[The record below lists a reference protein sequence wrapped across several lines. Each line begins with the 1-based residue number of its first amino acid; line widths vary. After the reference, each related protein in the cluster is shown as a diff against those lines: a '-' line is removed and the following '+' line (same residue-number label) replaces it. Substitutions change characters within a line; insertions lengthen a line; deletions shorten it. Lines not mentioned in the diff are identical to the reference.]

1 MNAVSQSA
9 TRMSQAGTLARRTLP
24 AGVMG
29 MLLCLPAF
37 AIVFALLLYPL
48 AFDVWLSLT
57 GAANFQGSG
66 PFVGLANY
74 RALLTDPGFWQAAG
88 NTVLMI
94 VPTAAVELVLGVLTA
109 LLLWW
114 RFWGRSIVF
123 LAVFVPWAVP
133 SSLAAFSWFWLLLPP
148 FHTFYT
154 QQAIQAKEW
163 FEGLFGLGSWDVV
176 SLAVMNVWRG
186 SSIIAIFL
194 LAGLNA
200 IPEELLD
207 YGRLE
212 ARSVWRYLW
221 HVVLPLNRRITVLAL
236 AVAVTITY
244 LDFVAMYAET
254 GGQATIP
261 VIGTLSY
268 LAWILGGQ
276 TGYSAA
282 LSVTQLPV
290 AFVLAIVVLHFVE
303 RESPARVPAAIDG
316 WRMSGV
322 RSTRGSP
329 AVSASGAAPGTDRT
343 SHSSP
348 SSPRSRGRRGHRR
361 LVRRA
366 GLAAGLLAA
375 LAAFSFHIFPVYYTA
390 IQAIRRVT
398 EYPLGMPFWAFHP
411 DWGPVLD
418 EIHDPVLLL
427 WLRNTLV
434 VFGTVLV
441 VGLCCSL
448 MAGYALARFG
458 PPAARWLARLM
469 FCLYFVPQMAVILP
483 LYHVYAA
490 LGLDNTLTGMILIYL
505 TMAVPFS
512 TWLFY
517 SYFLG
522 LDRDVEEHAWLDGS
536 RFRVFVHIVLPMAWP
551 IVIAAALFSV
561 GIMGSDILYGSL
573 FSLTNSTKTITV
585 GLGISSLDL
594 GEWGSASAGIII
606 SALPFIVACA
616 ALGRYFVH
624 GLRASLVE
632 GA

>member
-1 MNAVSQSA
+1 MRAVSQPLS
-9 TRMSQAGTLARRTLP
+9 RMSQAGTLARHGLP
-24 AGVMG
+24 AWVLGG
-29 MLLCLPAF
+29 ALCLPAF

-48 AFDVWLSLT
+48 GFDIWLSLT
-57 GAANFQGSG
+57 GAADFQGSG

-74 RALLTDPGFWQAAG
+74 RAMLTDPGFWEAAR

-94 VPTAAVELVLGVLTA
+94 VPTAAVELVVGALTA

-114 RFWGRSIVF
+114 RFPGRSIVF

-163 FEGLFGLGSWDVV
+163 FEGIFGLGSGDVV
-176 SLAVMNVWRG
+176 SLAIMNVWRG

-221 HVVLPLNRRITVLAL
+221 HVVLPLNRRITVLAV

-244 LDFVAMYAET
+244 LDFVAMYSET
-254 GGQATIP
+254 GGQATVP

-268 LAWILGGQ
+268 LAWIFGGE

-282 LSVTQLPV
+282 LSVAQLPV
-290 AFVLAIVVLHFVE
+290 AFALAIVVLHFVE
-303 RESPARVPAAIDG
+303 RESPARVPATIDG
-316 WRMSGV
+316 WRMSGAGRIESPRPASAPTPGSQPGRTARSST
-322 RSTRGSP
+322 RSTG
-329 AVSASGAAPGTDRT
+329 
-343 SHSSP
+343 
-348 SSPRSRGRRGHRR
+348 GRQHRR
-361 LVRRA
+361 LVRRTW
-366 GLAAGLLAA
+366 LAAGLVAA
-375 LAAFSFHIFPVYYTA
+375 LAVFSFHIFPVYYTA

-411 DWGPVLD
+411 DWGPVIQ
-418 EIHDPVLLL
+418 EVQDPVLLL

-434 VFGTVLV
+434 VFGSVLL

-448 MAGYALARFG
+448 MAGYGLARFG
-458 PPAARWLARLM
+458 PPGARWLARLM

-490 LGLDNTLTGMILIYL
+490 VGLDNTLTGIVLIYL

-522 LDRDVEEHAWLDGS
+522 LDRSVEEHAWLDGG
-536 RFRVFVHIVLPMAWP
+536 RFRVFLHIVLPMAWP

-594 GEWGSASAGIII
+594 GEWGSASAGIVI

>member
-1 MNAVSQSA
+1 MHAVSQSV
-9 TRMSQAGTLARRTLP
+9 TRMSRAGTPTRRAVP
-24 AGVMG
+24 AWFTGVV
-29 MLLCLPAF
+29 LCLPAF
-37 AIVFALLLYPL
+37 AIVFGLLLYPL
-48 AFDVWLSLT
+48 GFDLWLSLT

-66 PFVGLANY
+66 SFVGLANY
-74 RALLTDPGFWQAAG
+74 RELLTDLSFWNAAR

-94 VPTAAVELVLGVLTA
+94 VPTAAVELVVGVLTA

-163 FEGLFGLGSWDVV
+163 FNGIFGLGAWDVV

-200 IPEELLD
+200 IPDELLD

-221 HVVLPLNRRITVLAL
+221 HVVLPLNRRITVLAV
-236 AVAVTITY
+236 AVALTITY
-244 LDFVAMYAET
+244 LDFVAMYSET
-254 GGQATIP
+254 GGEATVP

-268 LAWILGGQ
+268 LALILGGE

-303 RESPARVPAAIDG
+303 REPPTRMPATIDG
-316 WRMSGV
+316 WKMSGV
-322 RSTRGSP
+322 RLTGSLP
-329 AVSASGAAPGTDRT
+329 AAAASGAGSGTGGIA
-343 SHSSP
+343 P
-348 SSPRSRGRRGHRR
+348 SSPRPSGRPWHRR
-361 LVRRA
+361 HVRRA
-366 GLAAGLLAA
+366 GLAAGLIAA
-375 LAAFSFHIFPVYYTA
+375 LAVFSFHIFPVYYTA
-390 IQAIRRVT
+390 IQAVRRVT

-411 DWGPVLD
+411 DWGPVVQ
-418 EIHDPVLLL
+418 EIQDPVLLL

-434 VFGTVLV
+434 VFGSVLLI
-441 VGLCCSL
+441 GLSCSL
-448 MAGYALARFG
+448 MAGYALARFR
-458 PPAARWLARLM
+458 PPGARWLARLM

-483 LYHVYAA
+483 LYHIYAA
-490 LGLDNTLTGMILIYL
+490 VGLDNTLTGMILAYL

-522 LDRDVEEHAWLDGS
+522 LDHDVEEHAWLDGG
-536 RFRVFVHIVLPMAWP
+536 RLRVFVHIVLPMAWP
-551 IVIAAALFSV
+551 IVIAAALFNV